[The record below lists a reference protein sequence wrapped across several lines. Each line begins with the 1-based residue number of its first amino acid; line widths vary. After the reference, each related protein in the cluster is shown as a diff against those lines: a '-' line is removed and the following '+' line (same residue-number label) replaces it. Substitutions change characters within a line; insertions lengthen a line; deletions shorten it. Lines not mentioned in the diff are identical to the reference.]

1 MKYTIILTFIL
12 LMMASQVSAAS
23 DLYLGKVWSNPT
35 NDNVLFKVNMQKTAS
50 KKIDNLKVRLF
61 VPELNL
67 LSGTSR
73 FGISDYDNQAKT
85 LKINTQTNTQNNG
98 WYLARLS
105 VTNSGDKNGNNVKR
119 IKFVPIRI

>member
-1 MKYTIILTFIL
+1 MD
-12 LMMASQVSAAS
+12 SQVSAAS